1 MEKKSSS
8 PNQLKLIQLKKNSN
22 NKHLSLKKQKNQIE
36 RGRKLFEIPFR
47 NYYYNEFN
55 ITKISNNKN
64 EKNIKRNISKKSLLK
79 RNKTRRR
86 KSINDSYSNYSNS
99 SSCSS
104 REYRKKKSN
113 IFNDNS
119 EFRDYPS
126 RKDVGLNSS
135 EDEDSIDYSILEDNN
150 FSSEIERILIEIYNK
165 NISIISSNNNND
177 IFKNKKGNEII
188 GIEKQFN
195 SYLKKLNVKCNL
207 LVLKILS
214 DKIRELISKY
224 KEKILEIP
232 EVKRIYDKWLKKKEK
247 NKFEK
252 LSLKIKNWINDIYN
266 SSFELN
272 NLNELQYENLF
283 IKNTMILK
291 PNEEL
296 TEKGI
301 THVLLRELINIQ
313 KTLKIS
319 SKEIENIFKYPLSLL
334 KDDLTGKQNYFSIE
348 KIQLEEFDKII
359 LKNEFISLVLLQ
371 IKVIFGQLKI
381 SEITKLIDEV
391 EKYKENHNNEKTKF
405 DEFLLLKLKE
415 NLESKINKNNSN
427 YYLLLNSKENNNE
440 IINLN
445 SKETLATLNSSSSV
459 ESVLEKNEINNNN
472 NFNNNIENNINNNI
486 NDNFKDL
493 DELVKYIS
501 EGENE
506 IKKPKKKKN
515 KKKKN
520 KKIEDIEEKKSEN
533 YNDEDDQELINAK
546 RDLEK
551 SSVYYYSFNKIKPI
565 LSKEFLEKL
574 KQ

>member
-1 MEKKSSS
+1 
-8 PNQLKLIQLKKNSN
+8 
-22 NKHLSLKKQKNQIE
+22 
-36 RGRKLFEIPFR
+36 
-47 NYYYNEFN
+47 
-55 ITKISNNKN
+55 
-64 EKNIKRNISKKSLLK
+64 
-79 RNKTRRR
+79 
-86 KSINDSYSNYSNS
+86 
-99 SSCSS
+99 
-104 REYRKKKSN
+104 
-113 IFNDNS
+113 
-119 EFRDYPS
+119 
-126 RKDVGLNSS
+126 
-135 EDEDSIDYSILEDNN
+135 
-150 FSSEIERILIEIYNK
+150 
-165 NISIISSNNNND
+165 
-177 IFKNKKGNEII
+177 
-188 GIEKQFN
+188 
-195 SYLKKLNVKCNL
+195 LNVKCNL

-296 TEKGI
+296 SEKGI

-334 KDDLTGKQNYFSIE
+334 KDDLTGKKNYFSIE

-391 EKYKENHNNEKTKF
+391 EKYKDNHNNEKTKF

-427 YYLLLNSKENNNE
+427 YDSKLNSKENNNE

-459 ESVLEKNEINNNN
+459 ESVLEKNELNNNN
-472 NFNNNIENNINNNI
+472 NFNNNIVNNINNNI

-520 KKIEDIEEKKSEN
+520 KIKILKK
-533 YNDEDDQELINAK
+533 
-546 RDLEK
+546 
-551 SSVYYYSFNKIKPI
+551 
-565 LSKEFLEKL
+565 
-574 KQ
+574 

>member
-1 MEKKSSS
+1 
-8 PNQLKLIQLKKNSN
+8 
-22 NKHLSLKKQKNQIE
+22 
-36 RGRKLFEIPFR
+36 
-47 NYYYNEFN
+47 
-55 ITKISNNKN
+55 
-64 EKNIKRNISKKSLLK
+64 
-79 RNKTRRR
+79 
-86 KSINDSYSNYSNS
+86 
-99 SSCSS
+99 
-104 REYRKKKSN
+104 
-113 IFNDNS
+113 
-119 EFRDYPS
+119 
-126 RKDVGLNSS
+126 
-135 EDEDSIDYSILEDNN
+135 
-150 FSSEIERILIEIYNK
+150 
-165 NISIISSNNNND
+165 
-177 IFKNKKGNEII
+177 
-188 GIEKQFN
+188 
-195 SYLKKLNVKCNL
+195 
-207 LVLKILS
+207 
-214 DKIRELISKY
+214 
-224 KEKILEIP
+224 
-232 EVKRIYDKWLKKKEK
+232 
-247 NKFEK
+247 
-252 LSLKIKNWINDIYN
+252 
-266 SSFELN
+266 
-272 NLNELQYENLF
+272 
-283 IKNTMILK
+283 MILK

-391 EKYKENHNNEKTKF
+391 EKYKDKHNNEKTKF

-459 ESVLEKNEINNNN
+459 ESVLEKNELNNNN
-472 NFNNNIENNINNNI
+472 NFNNNIVNNINNNI

>member
-1 MEKKSSS
+1 MIHILIIQILHHVHQENIEKK
-8 PNQLKLIQLKKNSN
+8 KN
-22 NKHLSLKKQKNQIE
+22 
-36 RGRKLFEIPFR
+36 
-47 NYYYNEFN
+47 
-55 ITKISNNKN
+55 
-64 EKNIKRNISKKSLLK
+64 
-79 RNKTRRR
+79 
-86 KSINDSYSNYSNS
+86 
-99 SSCSS
+99 
-104 REYRKKKSN
+104 N

-334 KDDLTGKQNYFSIE
+334 KDDLTGKKNYFSIE

>member
-64 EKNIKRNISKKSLLK
+64 DKNIKRNISKKSLLK

-391 EKYKENHNNEKTKF
+391 EKYKDNHNNEKTKF

-427 YYLLLNSKENNNE
+427 YDSKLNSKENNNE

-459 ESVLEKNEINNNN
+459 ESVLEKNELNNNN
-472 NFNNNIENNINNNI
+472 NFNNNIVNTINNNI